1 MENLTIDDAQ
11 RDRMVDVLRSCSLFR
26 ALKPENLPQLVKV
39 AQPVRFDDGEVVI
52 QQGDPSDAFFVVIE
66 GEASIQVRGPA
77 GDNVEIGRIPHPASF
92 GEIGLLLG
100 ESRTASVVAV
110 EHLLVLRYGAKTF
123 EAMFQ
128 KIPDFG
134 AGLSSGLAYRLQQ
147 VSGKVPLPDYD
158 VRKGVPSADVVNLLP
173 VELRQR
179 HRVLP
184 LEVDGTVLT
193 IGLVDDP
200 ARHVIRA
207 VREHIPAMELH
218 TVRIDVAF
226 YDQVMQSHGGVEGW
240 KEKEAPAPAA
250 KPAEKVAARSP
261 RLDAML
267 ERMVAEGASDLHLSA
282 GHRPHWRIDGDMQ
295 EIADAPVLGANEVW
309 ELLEPVMEQR
319 HRDEFADHDTD
330 FAYAVPG
337 LSRFRVNL
345 FRDHAGAGAVLR
357 MIPGTILTLEQLGMP
372 PVLKTLCEIPKGL
385 ILVTGPTGSGKSTTL
400 AAMIDHIKNT
410 RKLHIVAIEDPIE
423 FVHGSRLSL
432 INQREVGGHTRSFAR
447 ALRAALRE
455 DPDVILVGEM
465 RDVETISLTLEAAN
479 TGHLVLATLHT
490 NNAVSALDR
499 VIDQFPGEQQ
509 GQARSVLADVL
520 RGVVAQTLVKKIG
533 GGRVAVLE
541 VLVGTL
547 AVNNLVR
554 ESKTNQLTGI
564 MQTSKGQGMATL
576 NDELGKLVE
585 TKKITMEDA
594 MAAAVDKED
603 LQRRF
608 RSGITL
614 ASDPPDFD
622 RFRVMAV
629 NPNSPGAEAG
639 FLRGDAL
646 LEIDGKPAKDYTLDE
661 ARQAFRS
668 EGQHALVVE
677 RAGKRVKLTMVL
689 KGRF

>member
-11 RDRMVDVLRSCSLFR
+11 RDRMVDVLRNCSLFR
-26 ALKPENLPQLVKV
+26 ALKPEHLPQILKV
-39 AQPVRFDDGEVVI
+39 ALALRYDDDEVVI
-52 QQGDPSDAFFVVIE
+52 QQGDPSDSFFVVIE
-66 GEASIQVRGPA
+66 GEAAIQVRGPA

-100 ESRTASVVAV
+100 EPRTASVVAV
-110 EHLLVLRYGAKTF
+110 EHLLVLKYGAKAF

-134 AGLSSGLAYRLQQ
+134 VALSSGLAYRLQQ

-158 VRKGVPSADVVNLLP
+158 VRKGAPAAGVVKLLP

-184 LEVDGTVLT
+184 LEVDGNVLT
-193 IGLVDDP
+193 LGFVDDP

-207 VREHIPAMELH
+207 VREHIPGMELH
-218 TVRIDVAF
+218 TVSIDTAF
-226 YDQVMQSHGGVEGW
+226 FDTVMQTHAGVEGW
-240 KEKEAPAPAA
+240 KEKAA
-250 KPAEKVAARSP
+250 PAEKAAARSP

-282 GHRPHWRIDGDMQ
+282 GHRPHWRIDGDIR
-295 EIADAPVLGANEVW
+295 EIGDAPVLGPSEALD
-309 ELLEPVMEQR
+309 LLEPAMEKR

-330 FAYAVPG
+330 FAYSVPG

-345 FRDHAGAGAVLR
+345 FRDNAGASAVMR
-357 MIPGTILTLEQLGMP
+357 MIPSTILTLEQLGLP

-410 RKLHIVAIEDPIE
+410 RKLHIVTIEDPIE
-423 FVHGSRLSL
+423 FVHTSSLSL

-465 RDVETISLTLEAAN
+465 RDIETISLTLEAAN

-499 VIDQFPGEQQ
+499 VIDQFPGDQQ

-520 RGVVAQTLVKKIG
+520 RGVVAQTLCKKIG
-533 GGRVAVLE
+533 GGRIAVLE

-564 MQTSKGQGMATL
+564 MQTSKGQGMSTL

-585 TKKITMEDA
+585 GKKITMEDA
-594 MAAAVDKED
+594 LSAAVDKED

-608 RSGITL
+608 RSGVTL
-614 ASDPPDFD
+614 ASDPPDFE

-629 NPNSPGAEAG
+629 NANSPGAEAG

-646 LEIDGKPAKDYTLDE
+646 VEIDGRPAKEFTLDE
-661 ARQAFRS
+661 ARQVFRS
-668 EGQHALVVE
+668 EGRHALTVE
-677 RAGKRVKLTMVL
+677 RTGKRVKLTMEL
-689 KGRF
+689 RGRF